1 MKFCLHSYNSFHFD
15 EIFLRITEFEFQ
27 HKIRIFK
34 KNRQIEGNLEFLGYF
49 HEFFAF
55 GDNLHFFFAEVNEE
69 GTEAAAATGILMKSA
84 SIRDPQKKIDINRP
98 FLFFIKD
105 HQTGLNLFSG
115 RVLYPEYY

>member
-1 MKFCLHSYNSFHFD
+1 MTIYELF
-15 EIFLRITEFEFQ
+15 T
-27 HKIRIFK
+27 
-34 KNRQIEGNLEFLGYF
+34 
-49 HEFFAF
+49 
-55 GDNLHFFFAEVNEE
+55 EVNEE
-69 GTEAAAATGILMKSA
+69 GTEAAAATGILMKTA